1 MPVPGEGK
9 LAGRSRRGECPPEGG
24 WVLLGVWVLPRGGV
38 GCFGVGGG
46 GVLSSPRCPADPA
59 GGRGEQPAAAADR
72 SLRLGGAGGQ
82 HHHGHGAAPPVPQQL
97 LEDPVPPAAHGR
109 APALPQAPLH
119 RHHGERGGGEGGARP
134 LGRGPLGSPRGLRGP
149 CRSAGLLLGGVGV
162 WDPWV
167 GTPRGGGPEK
177 LENPFWG
184 LVLGCASPGE
194 LGADFWGRNP
204 LSGPSSP
211 GKPPVGDGGG
221 VVASPRACTGVGGSL
236 GSAGGG

>member
-1 MPVPGEGK
+1 MWVPPPGAALWRCWMFWG
-9 LAGRSRRGECPPEGG
+9 GGRRGGPELTPP
-24 WVLLGVWVLPRGGV
+24 
-38 GCFGVGGG
+38 
-46 GVLSSPRCPADPA
+46 CPADPA
-59 GGRGEQPAAAADR
+59 GGGGEQPAAAADR
-72 SLRLGGAGGQ
+72 SLRLGGEGGQ

-119 RHHGERGGGEGGARP
+119 RHHGELWGGTASWG
-134 LGRGPLGSPRGLRGP
+134 GSPRGLCGP
-149 CRSAGLLLGGVGV
+149 NSSAGLLLGGVGV

-184 LVLGCASPGE
+184 LVLGCASPGG

-221 VVASPRACTGVGGSL
+221 WWWLLQGLVLGL
-236 GSAGGG
+236 GSPWAVLGGG